1 MNTKRLAVGFG
12 WGVVA
17 TIVMSVP
24 MIAAT
29 VSGLSP
35 MPKPI
40 PAAIVGKILGPD
52 SPKPLLMILTIISHL
67 GYGGFWGA
75 VLAGVAPRVTIGKGI
90 GLGVALWLLMDLVVL
105 PFLGWGVFGTAVT
118 PKIALATL
126 ILHLIYGATLGWLVD
141 RDSGKS
147 TVSA

>member
-17 TIVMSVP
+17 TIAMSIL

-29 VSGLSP
+29 ASGLSP

-40 PAAIVGKILGPD
+40 PAAIVGKILGAG
-52 SPKPLLMILTIISHL
+52 SPKPLIMILTIISHL

-75 VLAGVAPRVTIGKGI
+75 VLALVAPRVTIGKGI
-90 GLGVALWLLMDLVVL
+90 ALGVILWLLMNLLVL
-105 PFLGWGVFGTAVT
+105 PFLGWGVFGVAVT

-126 ILHLIYGATLGWLVD
+126 ILHLVYGVTLGWLID
-141 RDSGKS
+141 RDSDRA
-147 TVSA
+147 TVYA